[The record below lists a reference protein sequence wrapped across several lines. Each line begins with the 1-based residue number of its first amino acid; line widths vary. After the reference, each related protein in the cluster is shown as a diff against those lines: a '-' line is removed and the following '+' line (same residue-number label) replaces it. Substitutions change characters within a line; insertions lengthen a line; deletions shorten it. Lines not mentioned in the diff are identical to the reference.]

1 MFKQLLRSLA
11 WRILD
16 EEIRKGWIHR
26 TSLGEYTKWMS
37 RDFPVMEDT
46 WEFFKKDHMVILRVF
61 ADTVKKCEENI
72 LRIKPP
78 SGGFIARSKWNLDSS
93 SKPF

>member
-26 TSLGEYTKWMS
+26 TSLGEYTKWMR

-46 WEFFKKDHMVILRVF
+46 WEFFKDRPYG
-61 ADTVKKCEENI
+61 DTGGVCRHREDMRRKY
-72 LRIKPP
+72 IK
-78 SGGFIARSKWNLDSS
+78 N
-93 SKPF
+93 